1 MGKLYYEMSKGLL
14 TIEEVKERAKKF
26 KSIRILDRD
35 NYYVIIFN
43 KNSNGNIYLPCII
56 NK

>member
-26 KSIRILDRD
+26 KSIRILDKD
-35 NYYVIIFN
+35 NYYVVIFGR
-43 KNSNGNIYLPCII
+43 NSNGNTYLPAVIR
-56 NK
+56 K